1 MMWSAGVLASV
12 SSITYPAI
20 SAMVSMHADGDKQ
33 GLVQGMVTGIRG
45 LCNGLGPAMYGV
57 VFYLF
62 HVDLNDD
69 PSKPT
74 PPPSN
79 STDINL
85 DVSLISM
92 INIIFCVQLLF
103 QFITS
108 LMPGPPFVF
117 GAMLVILAI
126 LVAAFIPETDGSRG
140 SFRDNDEDRR
150 RKAVEDKRR
159 SDDSY
164 EDDSDPEYKMPLI
177 HESDDEVD
185 LS

>member
-1 MMWSAGVLASV
+1 
-12 SSITYPAI
+12 
-20 SAMVSMHADGDKQ
+20 
-33 GLVQGMVTGIRG
+33 
-45 LCNGLGPAMYGV
+45 
-57 VFYLF
+57 
-62 HVDLNDD
+62 
-69 PSKPT
+69 
-74 PPPSN
+74 
-79 STDINL
+79 
-85 DVSLISM
+85 M

-177 HESDDEVD
+177 QESDDEVD
-185 LS
+185 LL